1 MFFNGDNVSIVNF
14 LGLQVRDPGVPLV
27 WKQRS
32 STLWDRFSCDA
43 LSFSG
48 CLKSALCRRKITLCF
63 TRTYSRCCGCPGP
76 LNCICLGALFV
87 RSLRYPAGQTLR
99 TCRGM
104 AVKTFLT
111 VNMGISH
118 RKFGPSLENSRD
130 LNVGCKIVD
139 CTALSHQLVF
149 SGNKGASSAS
159 PVATILFF
167 SLYILITA
175 WVIMVRSLCYELSV
189 IRSVQS
195 SLWEITYAVG

>member
-1 MFFNGDNVSIVNF
+1 MLSLFQVS
-14 LGLQVRDPGVPLV
+14 
-27 WKQRS
+27 
-32 STLWDRFSCDA
+32 
-43 LSFSG
+43 
-48 CLKSALCRRKITLCF
+48 LKSTFVLSPHLLSLLLMYRSPKLH
-63 TRTYSRCCGCPGP
+63 
-76 LNCICLGALFV
+76 LLGVLFV
-87 RSLRYPAGQTLR
+87 RSLRYPAGPTLR

-111 VNMGISH
+111 VNTGTSH
-118 RKFGPSLENSRD
+118 QKFGPSLENSRD

-159 PVATILFF
+159 PVATMLFF

-175 WVIMVRSLCYELSV
+175 WVIMVMGLRYDILFIMV

-195 SLWEITYAVG
+195 SLWVITSAVADTAFLILPFCNNRAFLSASFPWGCFGRSSK